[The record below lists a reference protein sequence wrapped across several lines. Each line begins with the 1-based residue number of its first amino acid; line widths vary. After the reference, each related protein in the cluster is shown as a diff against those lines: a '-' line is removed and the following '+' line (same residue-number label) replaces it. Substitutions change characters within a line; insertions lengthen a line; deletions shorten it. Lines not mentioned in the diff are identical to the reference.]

1 MKTLLADPSVLK
13 VEKIVARTDTIHLF
27 ITSIQRRACCP
38 CCHQPSS
45 KVHSRY
51 QRTLADLPW
60 EGIGVQLK
68 LGVRKFFCINHECL
82 QSVFCERLPNVVA
95 ASARRTLRLNEA
107 LTVLGFALGGRAGVR
122 AATELGLVASATT
135 LLRRVRQAISPSASA
150 EVTVLGVDDWAMRR
164 GRRYGTIL
172 VDLERRR
179 PIELLVGRDA
189 QHLEEWLSEHPGV
202 EVISRDRFPAYAEG
216 SSRGAPKAMQVADRF
231 HLLKNMTESFER
243 VVRRHQGSLREAA
256 RRLNPYYMD
265 ASSLDKEITEEFFP
279 DTRPQSSKA
288 ELKKA
293 ESRARREERFETIKQ
308 MQREKLS
315 ISIIARR
322 MGMDRQTVSL
332 LMQAETLPERA
343 PAYRRV
349 GSITTYTEYLMKRW
363 AEGCFNAAQL
373 YREIKRR
380 GYQGCEA
387 VVRRL
392 LQGWRE
398 KLPSGLAQVR
408 ALPEV
413 SPPAPRQAAW
423 WLLKHEDELKQ
434 SEQDYVRELLG
445 LNAEITAARS
455 LAQEFRRIVCE
466 RRAEDF
472 DIWCDEVA
480 RSEVRELKS
489 FCDGLMKDESAVRAA
504 MKSEWSNGQT
514 EGQINRLK
522 MIKRQMYGRAKLDLL
537 RARFLH
543 AA

>member
-1 MKTLLADPSVLK
+1 MKTILADPSVLK
-13 VEKIVARTDTIHLF
+13 VEKIVAHTDAIHLF
-27 ITSIQRRACCP
+27 VTSIQRRACCP
-38 CCHQPSS
+38 SCDHPSS
-45 KVHSRY
+45 KVHSRH
-51 QRTLADLPW
+51 RRSLADLPW
-60 EGIGVQLK
+60 EGISVRLA
-68 LGVRKFFCINHECL
+68 LSVRKFFCLNDACL

-122 AATELGLVASATT
+122 AATALGLAASATT
-135 LLRRVRQAISPSASA
+135 LLRRVRQAIPPSASG
-150 EVTVLGVDDWAMRR
+150 EVTVLGIDDWAIRR
-164 GRRYGTIL
+164 RHRYGAVL

-189 QHLEEWLSEHPGV
+189 QPLAEWLGEHPGV
-202 EVISRDRFPAYAEG
+202 EIISRDRFPAYAEG
-216 SSRGAPKAMQVADRF
+216 SSRGAPTAEQVADRF

-265 ASSLDKEITEEFFP
+265 ASSLDKEINEEVFP
-279 DTRPQSSKA
+279 DTRPQSSTA

-293 ESRARREERFETIKQ
+293 ENRARRQERFETIKQ
-308 MQREKLS
+308 MQREELS
-315 ISIIARR
+315 ISVIARR

-349 GSITTYTEYLMKRW
+349 GSITSHTEHLMKRW

-398 KLPSGLAQVR
+398 KLPSSLAQVR

-423 WLLKHEDELKQ
+423 WLLKHKDELKQ
-434 SEQDYVRELLG
+434 PQQDYVRELLG
-445 LNAEITAARS
+445 LNT
-455 LAQEFRRIVCE
+455 
-466 RRAEDF
+466 
-472 DIWCDEVA
+472 
-480 RSEVRELKS
+480 
-489 FCDGLMKDESAVRAA
+489 
-504 MKSEWSNGQT
+504 
-514 EGQINRLK
+514 
-522 MIKRQMYGRAKLDLL
+522 
-537 RARFLH
+537 
-543 AA
+543 